1 MKHLDLFSGIGGFA
15 LAASW
20 AWPRHEVV
28 AFCEKDPFCRQVL
41 RKHWPTAP
49 IVEDI
54 RNLDGSDYANVDLL
68 TGGFPCQPASAAG
81 KRGGTQD
88 DRWLW
93 PEMLRV
99 IQEAHPRFVLG
110 ENVPGLVSLDAG
122 LVFERVLLDLE
133 DAGYEAW
140 PFVIPACGVGAPHR
154 RDRVWIVAYASGE
167 QVQRHGG
174 SGQLAGSPGTDQ
186 GREEERER
194 VRDAPG
200 GSRPPVADAQEQSV
214 RTGLCSIEQGGERRG
229 RSGDSRGA
237 ATADANR
244 QWQQQPQGEQQD
256 VGRRTGD
263 RGEDATDAY
272 GERLSQRQGT
282 GRDTR
287 EEQPPPLRADRQNGA
302 GWEPQS
308 RLGHAHDGF
317 PRWMARRWHDGTWE
331 EGIPRTTTK
340 SRHRK
345 QKLTALGNAIVP
357 QVAYEI
363 FKAMRDSVTSP

>member
-68 TGGFPCQPASAAG
+68 TGGFPCQPASTAG
-81 KRGGTQD
+81 KRGGTED

-99 IQEAHPRFVLG
+99 IRQARPRFVLG
-110 ENVPGLVSLDAG
+110 ENVPGLVSLDDG

-140 PFVIPACGVGAPHR
+140 PLVIPACGVGAPHR
-154 RDRVWIVAYASGE
+154 RDRVWIVAYAGCKGEWAQGE
-167 QVQRHGG
+167 QLQ
-174 SGQLAGSPGTDQ
+174 QPGALQDPARNGLRNGPDTS
-186 GREEERER
+186 
-194 VRDAPG
+194 
-200 GSRPPVADAQEQSV
+200 GSRPPVADAQEQPV

-229 RSGDSRGA
+229 RSGDSRSA
-237 ATADANR
+237 ATADAH
-244 QWQQQPQGEQQD
+244 
-256 VGRRTGD
+256 
-263 RGEDATDAY
+263 
-272 GERLSQRQGT
+272 GERLPQREGV
-282 GRDTR
+282 GRDAR
-287 EEQPPPLRADRQNGA
+287 EEQPPPLRAHRQNGA
-302 GWEPQS
+302 GREPQS
-308 RLGHAHDGF
+308 GVGLPDDGF
-317 PRWMARRWHDGTWE
+317 PRWMARRWREGTWE
-331 EGIPRTTTK
+331 EGTARTTTK

-363 FKAMRDSVTSP
+363 LVAMRDSVTSP